1 MGYIKLNTDG
11 SVGSGI
17 IAQEHVINT
26 AKIILVR
33 TGAGASS
40 ATQIN
45 FVTGILP
52 DQDSTT
58 PDNPA
63 GYVEQISLKGTG
75 FTADTVRRANDAI
88 IAGQTTA
95 TGIVSRGFSLFKAA
109 PGETFTHVNFLI
121 SKN

>member
-1 MGYIKLNTDG
+1 MGYIRLNVDG
-11 SVGSGI
+11 SAASGI

-26 AKIILVR
+26 DKIILVR
-33 TGAGASS
+33 AGVSNSS
-40 ATQIN
+40 STQIN

-75 FTADTVRRANDAI
+75 FTADTVKRANDAI
-88 IAGQTTA
+88 IAGQTT
-95 TGIVSRGFSLFKAA
+95 GLLKAA
-109 PGETFTHVNFLI
+109 PGETFTHLNFVI

>member
-1 MGYIKLNTDG
+1 MGYIRLNTDG
-11 SVGSGI
+11 NAAAGL

-26 AKIILVR
+26 DKIILVR
-33 TGAGASS
+33 TGIGASS
-40 ATQIN
+40 ATQLN

-58 PDNPA
+58 PDNPS
-63 GYVEQISLKGTG
+63 GYVEQISLRGAG
-75 FTADTVRRANDAI
+75 FTADTVKRANDAI
-88 IAGQTTA
+88 VAGQTTA
-95 TGIVSRGFSLFKAA
+95 TGIVSRGFSLFEAA